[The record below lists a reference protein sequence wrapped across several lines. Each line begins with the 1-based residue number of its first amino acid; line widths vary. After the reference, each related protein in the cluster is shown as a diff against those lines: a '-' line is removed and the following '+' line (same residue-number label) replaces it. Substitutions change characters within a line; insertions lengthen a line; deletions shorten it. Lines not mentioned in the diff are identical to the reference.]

1 MGGLSW
7 SCSEAHAGVCSRVS
21 TAGASRRLLTG
32 CSGEQQGTEHQV
44 EGTEVPA
51 RQIQGGQVESDSK
64 SLGRGLELNPVG
76 TGEPPGTLQGSDKD
90 LDFR

>member
-1 MGGLSW
+1 M
-7 SCSEAHAGVCSRVS
+7 S
-21 TAGASRRLLTG
+21 TAGASRRLLAG

-51 RQIQGGQVESDSK
+51 KQIQGGQVESDSK
-64 SLGRGLELNPVG
+64 SLGRGLDRNPVG
-76 TGEPPGTLQGSDKD
+76 TGEPPGTLRRRDKD